1 MAEGLNAERDAGQGR
16 DAGEHGYEPDP
27 PGSLS
32 LKVAP
37 S

>member
-1 MAEGLNAERDAGQGR
+1 MAEGLNAERDGGQGR
-16 DAGEHGYEPDP
+16 DAGEDGYEPDP
-27 PGSLS
+27 PDSLS